1 MTIPY
6 IYTDGS
12 CLKNPSGPS
21 GWCFCV
27 IENNKQLLVS
37 GGHPSST
44 NNRMELMA
52 VIEALEF
59 VQGLEYTIYTDS
71 LLTLNC
77 ATGVWKRKANLDL
90 WHQFDQ
96 NSVGKKLHW
105 QWVKAHN
112 GDKLNELVDH
122 MAKKEAKL
130 QKNKNKNI
138 VNK

>member
-1 MTIPY
+1 MTIPQ

-12 CLKNPSGPS
+12 CLKNPDGPS

-27 IENNKQLLVS
+27 LENNKQWLVS
-37 GGHPSST
+37 GGYPSST
-44 NNRMELMA
+44 NNRMELIA

-90 WHQFDQ
+90 WYYFDQ
-96 NSVGKKLHW
+96 NSMGKKLHW

-112 GDKLNELVDH
+112 GNKLNELVDH
-122 MAKKEAKL
+122 VAKKEAKL
-130 QKNKNKNI
+130 QKK
-138 VNK
+138 